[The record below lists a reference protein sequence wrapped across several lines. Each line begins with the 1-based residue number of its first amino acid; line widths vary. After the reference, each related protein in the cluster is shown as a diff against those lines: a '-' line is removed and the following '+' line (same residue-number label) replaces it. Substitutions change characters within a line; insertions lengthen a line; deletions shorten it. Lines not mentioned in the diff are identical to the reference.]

1 MENPTECLPH
11 PQALL
16 KDRDTPQ
23 GKRSDILS
31 KGKISKSIITHIR
44 VNQIILKNKNKK
56 GIGDTTDMG
65 SSDGFIQSNNKI
77 ILNPSSW
84 EKHTFNL
91 DYNKENQVL

>member
-44 VNQIILKNKNKK
+44 VNQIILKKK
-56 GIGDTTDMG
+56 
-65 SSDGFIQSNNKI
+65 K
-77 ILNPSSW
+77 
-84 EKHTFNL
+84 
-91 DYNKENQVL
+91 KELETPLTWGAVTVLYSLTIKPF